1 MDAYFDALIRLVVV
15 WRLYDAYDARK
26 LNVKERSSGEGK
38 NDTSSYFWHRWLA
51 IESGSHPDFDT
62 HPDELEKK
70 AKETLSKGGWLYASC
85 NAGVSWTHDA
95 NREGERELSG
105 ARSLYQRFID
115 IVSSRACCATP
126 PLETRQPSC
135 SDTR

>member
-1 MDAYFDALIRLVVV
+1 MNLEIQPERTHNFAAYQKELF
-15 WRLYDAYDARK
+15 K
-26 LNVKERSSGEGK
+26 LSQ
-38 NDTSSYFWHRWLA
+38 
-51 IESGSHPDFDT
+51 SGSHPDFDT

-95 NREGERELSG
+95 NREGERELSK
-105 ARSLYQRFID
+105 AHSLYQRSID

-126 PLETRQPSC
+126 LLETRRPSC
-135 SDTR
+135 SDTRSPRRSALLPLGSTR